1 MYLTENG
8 LARSRERAK
17 ELIKNGFVLVDG
29 KAAKKASDDVSDEN
43 NVEVTGGQLIYVG
56 RGGLKLEAA
65 VKQFG
70 IDLSGMECVDIG
82 ASTGGF
88 TDCMLKNGAVKVYAV
103 DVGHDQLD
111 ASLAA
116 DSRVVNM
123 EKTNIRNTNK
133 ADFGD
138 NIGFVSTD
146 VSFVS
151 VAHIIPKIAEILGDN
166 GSAAVLIKPQ
176 FEAGKSNIGKNGI
189 VKDRKVHCA
198 VLKEISAVFCEN
210 GFEIIGIIPS
220 PIKGG
225 DGNIEYMAY
234 VKHSGLPVMP
244 TSETIKKIVENAF
257 GSAKEI

>member
-1 MYLTENG
+1 
-8 LARSRERAK
+8 
-17 ELIKNGFVLVDG
+17 
-29 KAAKKASDDVSDEN
+29 
-43 NVEVTGGQLIYVG
+43 
-56 RGGLKLEAA
+56 
-65 VKQFG
+65 
-70 IDLSGMECVDIG
+70 MECVDIG

-111 ASLAA
+111 VSLAA
-116 DSRVVNM
+116 DRRVVNI
-123 EKTNIRNTNK
+123 EKTNIRNTDK

-151 VAHIIPKIAEILGDN
+151 VAHIIPKIAEILVDN

-198 VLKEISAVFCEN
+198 VLKEIS
-210 GFEIIGIIPS
+210 
-220 PIKGG
+220 
-225 DGNIEYMAY
+225 
-234 VKHSGLPVMP
+234 
-244 TSETIKKIVENAF
+244 
-257 GSAKEI
+257 

>member
-29 KAAKKASDDVSDEN
+29 KAAKKASDDVSDVN

-56 RGGLKLEAA
+56 
-65 VKQFG
+65 
-70 IDLSGMECVDIG
+70 
-82 ASTGGF
+82 
-88 TDCMLKNGAVKVYAV
+88 
-103 DVGHDQLD
+103 
-111 ASLAA
+111 
-116 DSRVVNM
+116 
-123 EKTNIRNTNK
+123 
-133 ADFGD
+133 
-138 NIGFVSTD
+138 
-146 VSFVS
+146 
-151 VAHIIPKIAEILGDN
+151 
-166 GSAAVLIKPQ
+166 
-176 FEAGKSNIGKNGI
+176 
-189 VKDRKVHCA
+189 KVHCA

-244 TSETIKKIVENAF
+244 ASETIKKIVENAF